1 MNTPSA
7 HTAKPWLSWQ
17 EALFFFIYFA
27 LMPALS
33 ALQYASDFNE
43 RDSLLV
49 TIIYFGIAGLY
60 NIIAYLFY
68 YKFIVPRFLFTR
80 KYGWF
85 IAALLFFLLAFD
97 FYIRFAND
105 WLISKMSF
113 LPEEVTRMAANA
125 FRRERNGPRQSIS
138 LTLMHLLAV
147 TAVAY
152 FVRMRQ
158 KDREI
163 QQLREQQLQL
173 ELDVLKAQVQPHFF
187 FNTLNNIYSLA
198 LQQSVQTAPIVQ
210 KLAGMMRYI
219 LYETSMEKV
228 SLNKEIRFLQ
238 DYIGLENIRHDHN
251 KKAAFWVQGN
261 KDDYQVPPLLLLPFV
276 ENAFKHGL
284 DQETGN
290 GWIDIT
296 ILIENNQLNLQ
307 VSNSLP
313 AGIASEN
320 TGMGLQNV
328 RKRLE
333 LLFPG
338 THQLEIEKKEN
349 EFRILLNLQLS

>member
-1 MNTPSA
+1 MNTPLI
-7 HTAKPWLSWQ
+7 HTTKPWLSWQ
-17 EALFFFIYFA
+17 EALFFLIYFA
-27 LMPALS
+27 VMPSLS

-85 IAALLFFLLAFD
+85 IVALIFFLIAFD

-105 WLISKMSF
+105 WLISKMNF

-125 FRRERNGPRQSIS
+125 FRRQRSGPRQSIS

-147 TAVAY
+147 TAIAY

-198 LQQSVQTAPIVQ
+198 LQQSVQTAPVVQ
-210 KLAGMMRYI
+210 RLASMMRYI
-219 LYETSMEKV
+219 LYETSMKKV
-228 SLNKEIRFLQ
+228 PLNNEIRFLQ
-238 DYIGLENIRHDHN
+238 DYIELENIRHDNN
-251 KKAAFWVQGN
+251 KQVTFTIQGN
-261 KDDYQVPPLLLLPFV
+261 TEDFRVPPLLLLPFV

-307 VSNSLP
+307 VCNSLP
-313 AGIASEN
+313 AGIASGN

-338 THQLEIEKKEN
+338 AHQLEIEKKES

>member
-1 MNTPSA
+1 MNKSTV
-7 HTAKPWLSWQ
+7 HTAKSWLSWQ
-17 EALFFFIYFA
+17 EALFFLIYFA
-27 LMPALS
+27 IMPSLS
-33 ALQYASDFNE
+33 ALQYASDFNDK
-43 RDSLLV
+43 DSLMV
-49 TIIYFGIAGLY
+49 TVIYFGFAGLF
-60 NIIAYLFY
+60 NIIAFLFY

-80 KYGWF
+80 RYGWF
-85 IAALLFFLLAFD
+85 IIALIVFITVFD
-97 FYIRFAND
+97 FYIRFADD

-125 FRRERNGPRQSIS
+125 FKRQRNGPRQSIY

-173 ELDVLKAQVQPHFF
+173 ELDVLKAQMHPHFF

-198 LQQSVQTAPIVQ
+198 LQQSVQTAPVVQ
-210 KLAGMMRYI
+210 KLASMMRYI
-219 LYETSMEKV
+219 LYETSMEQV
-228 SLNKEIRFLQ
+228 RLSKEIQFLQ
-238 DYIGLENIRHDHN
+238 DYIELENIRHDNN
-251 KKAAFWVQGN
+251 KQISFLVQGN
-261 KDDYQVPPLLLLPFV
+261 KDDYQIPPLLLLPFV

-284 DQETGN
+284 DQETGS
-290 GWIDIT
+290 GRIDIA
-296 ILIENNQLNLQ
+296 ILIEHSQLNLQ

-313 AGIASEN
+313 ADTSGSNA
-320 TGMGLQNV
+320 GVGLQNV
-328 RKRLE
+328 CKRLE

-338 THQLEIEKKEN
+338 THQLEIEKTASA
-349 EFRILLNLQLS
+349 FRILLNLQLS

>member
-1 MNTPSA
+1 MTTPTV
-7 HTAKPWLSWQ
+7 HTTKPWLSWQ
-17 EALFFFIYFA
+17 EALFFLIYFA
-27 LMPALS
+27 FMPSLS

-43 RDSLLV
+43 KDSLLATV
-49 TIIYFGIAGLY
+49 IYFGMAGLN

-68 YKFIVPRFLFTR
+68 YKFIIPRFLFTR
-80 KYGWF
+80 RYGLF
-85 IAALLFFLLAFD
+85 IVALVAFIIAFD

-113 LPEEVTRMAANA
+113 LPADVTQLAANA
-125 FRRERNGPRQSIS
+125 FKRERNGPRQSIS

-152 FVRMRQ
+152 FIRMRQ

-163 QQLREQQLQL
+163 QQLREQQLHL
-173 ELDVLKAQVQPHFF
+173 ELDALKAQMHPHFF

-198 LQQSVQTAPIVQ
+198 LQQSLQTAPVVQ
-210 KLAGMMRYI
+210 KLASLMRYI
-219 LYETSMEKV
+219 LYETNQLRV
-228 SLNKEIRFLQ
+228 TLTKEIDFIR
-238 DYIGLENIRHDHN
+238 DYIELEKIRHDTN
-251 KKAAFWVQGN
+251 KQISFLFQGN
-261 KDDYQVPPLLLLPFV
+261 ATGYQVPPLLLLPFV

-290 GWIDIT
+290 GWIDIA
-296 ILIENNQLNLQ
+296 ILIEKDQLNLQ

-313 AGIASEN
+313 ADLAGTT
-320 TGMGLQNV
+320 TGVGLQNV
-328 RKRLE
+328 RKRLA
-333 LLFPG
+333 LLFPDAY
-338 THQLEIEKKEN
+338 QLDIEKKKG

>member
-1 MNTPSA
+1 MTTPTV
-7 HTAKPWLSWQ
+7 HTTKPWLSWQ
-17 EALFFFIYFA
+17 EALFFLIYFA
-27 LMPALS
+27 IMPSLS

-43 RDSLLV
+43 KDSLLV
-49 TIIYFGIAGLY
+49 TVIYFGVAGLN
-60 NIIAYLFY
+60 NIIAFLFY
-68 YKFIVPRFLFTR
+68 YKFIIPRFLFTR
-80 KYGWF
+80 QYGWF
-85 IAALLFFLLAFD
+85 IAALIAFIIVFD

-105 WLISKMSF
+105 WLISQMHF
-113 LPEEVTRMAANA
+113 LPDQVTKMAANA
-125 FRRERNGPRQSIS
+125 FTRERNGPRQSIY
-138 LTLMHLLAV
+138 LTLMHLLSV

-173 ELDVLKAQVQPHFF
+173 ELDVLKAQMHPHFF

-198 LQQSVQTAPIVQ
+198 LQQSSQTAPVVQ
-210 KLAGMMRYI
+210 KLASLMRYI
-219 LYETSMEKV
+219 LYETNQSQV
-228 SLNKEIRFLQ
+228 PLTKEIDFIR
-238 DYIGLENIRHDHN
+238 DYIELENIRHDAN
-251 KKAAFWVQGN
+251 KQISFLFQG
-261 KDDYQVPPLLLLPFV
+261 DATIYQVPPLLLLPFV

-290 GWIDIT
+290 GWIDIA
-296 ILIENNQLNLQ
+296 ILIEKDQLNLQ

-313 AGIASEN
+313 ADMVSTM
-320 TGMGLQNV
+320 TGVGLQNV

-333 LLFPG
+333 LLFPNA
-338 THQLEIEKKEN
+338 HHLDIEKKKA

>member
-1 MNTPSA
+1 MNTPPI
-7 HTAKPWLSWQ
+7 HTTKPWLSWQ

-27 LMPALS
+27 LMPSLS

-43 RDSLLV
+43 RDTLMV
-49 TIIYFGIAGLY
+49 TIVYFGIAGLN

-68 YKFIVPRFLFTR
+68 YKSIVPRFLFTR
-80 KYGWF
+80 QYGWF
-85 IAALLFFLLAFD
+85 IAALIVFLIAFD

-125 FRRERNGPRQSIS
+125 FRRQRNGPRQSIS

-198 LQQSVQTAPIVQ
+198 LQQSVQTAPVVQ
-210 KLAGMMRYI
+210 RLASMMRYI
-219 LYETSMEKV
+219 LYETNIEKV
-228 SLNKEIRFLQ
+228 SLNNEIRFLQ
-238 DYIGLENIRHDHN
+238 DYIELESIRHDNN
-251 KKAAFWVQGN
+251 KQVALMVQGN
-261 KDDYQVPPLLLLPFV
+261 KEDYQVPPLLLLPFI
-276 ENAFKHGL
+276 ENAFKHGF

-290 GWIDIT
+290 GWIDIA
-296 ILIENNQLNLQ
+296 ILIENSQLNLQ

-313 AGIASEN
+313 AGTASEN

-338 THQLEIEKKEN
+338 THQLEIEKKDD

>member
-1 MNTPSA
+1 MNKPIA
-7 HTAKPWLSWQ
+7 HTTKPWLSWQ
-17 EALFFFIYFA
+17 EALFFLIYFA
-27 LMPALS
+27 VMPSLS

-43 RDSLLV
+43 KDSLLV
-49 TIIYFGIAGLY
+49 TIIYFGVAGFF
-60 NIIAYLFY
+60 NIPAFIFY

-80 KYGWF
+80 RYGWF
-85 IAALLFFLLAFD
+85 IITLLIFIAVFD

-113 LPEEVTRMAANA
+113 LPDEVTRMAANA
-125 FRRERNGPRQSIS
+125 FKRQRNGPRQSIY

-173 ELDVLKAQVQPHFF
+173 ELDALKAQMHPHFF

-198 LQQSVQTAPIVQ
+198 LQQSSQTAPVVQ
-210 KLAGMMRYI
+210 KLASLMRYI
-219 LYETSMEKV
+219 LYETSQAHV
-228 SLNKEIRFLQ
+228 PLNKEIGFIR
-238 DYIGLENIRHDHN
+238 DYIELENIRHDTN
-251 KKAAFWVQGN
+251 KQINFLFQGN
-261 KDDYQVPPLLLLPFV
+261 ATAYQVPPLLLLPFV

-290 GWIDIT
+290 GRIDIA
-296 ILIENNQLNLQ
+296 ILIEKDQLNLQ

-313 AGIASEN
+313 ADITTDA
-320 TGMGLQNV
+320 TGVGLQNV

-333 LLFPG
+333 LLFPNA
-338 THQLEIEKKEN
+338 HQLDIEKKED